1 MVEPVV
7 NNTFGSRSVQV
18 VLANNTRQ
26 FSLRLNGAR
35 LGNLKNDPRLAS
47 TISRWRHGFNLR
59 WQCQMRVSVSLLRD
73 ARCITATN
81 SHLSEVDDSVQR
93 RIHPPPHQQCLS
105 NCGEEACQSS
115 EYRYF
120 VVRVVD
126 DSAQLHD

>member
-7 NNTFGSRSVQV
+7 NNAFGSRRAQV

-59 WQCQMRVSVSLLRD
+59 WHCQMRVSVSLLRD

-93 RIHPPPHQQCLS
+93 RIHPPPT
-105 NCGEEACQSS
+105 NN
-115 EYRYF
+115 
-120 VVRVVD
+120 V
-126 DSAQLHD
+126 